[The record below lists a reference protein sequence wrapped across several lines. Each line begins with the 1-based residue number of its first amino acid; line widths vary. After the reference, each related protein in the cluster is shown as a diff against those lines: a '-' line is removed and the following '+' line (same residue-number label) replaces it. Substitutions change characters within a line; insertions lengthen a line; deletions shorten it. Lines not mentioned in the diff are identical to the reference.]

1 MLLSTT
7 IMRSINQNNFGER
20 ERERERE
27 KERDL
32 SIHSFYDKM
41 KIVYVTQI

>member
-27 KERDL
+27 RDL

>member
-7 IMRSINQNNFGER
+7 IMRSINQIKIILER
-20 ERERERE
+20 ER
-27 KERDL
+27 ERDL

-41 KIVYVTQI
+41 QNSLCYTDMK